1 MPNAPDTLGFALR
14 RVAVTD
20 TAVLA
25 PPSSPVS
32 DPGPMPSVGRP
43 CILVRFDRSFESQS
57 HSRGYYDDKYEH
69 YQALCGALRLFN
81 ARFET

>member
-1 MPNAPDTLGFALR
+1 
-14 RVAVTD
+14 
-20 TAVLA
+20 
-25 PPSSPVS
+25 
-32 DPGPMPSVGRP
+32 MPSVGRP